1 MSTATAQPASF
12 TRFWLGETAT
22 MLGYQ
27 MLVIAIGWQTY
38 DLTDSAL
45 SLGLI
50 GLVQF
55 TPQFLF
61 TLPAGHVA
69 DRYDRRRV
77 ALFCQAVQWMIAVML
92 AVASWRGTL
101 ATPHIY
107 AGSFF
112 MGVATAFQSPSL
124 RALLPMLV
132 ARSDLPRC
140 IAWSGGT
147 RKVAVIAGPALG
159 GFIYLLGPG
168 YVYATSAVC
177 FIAAGML
184 MISVRAPRAVHAREP
199 VTLATVLGGIT
210 YIRRN
215 PVVLGAISLDL
226 FATLLG
232 GATAL
237 LPIFARDILQT
248 GPWGLGVLRAAPAIG
263 ALIVSVA
270 LVRAPLAHNVGR
282 TMYVCV
288 AVFGVA
294 TIVFG
299 LSQSFTLSLIALM
312 VIGGA
317 DMISVIIRTSLIQ
330 LETPDHMRGRVSAVN
345 SLFTST
351 SNQLGQFESGVTAAL
366 FGTVP
371 AVVIGGIGTLLI
383 AAVWIRYFPALYK
396 RDEMAR

>member
-1 MSTATAQPASF
+1 
-12 TRFWLGETAT
+12 
-22 MLGYQ
+22 
-27 MLVIAIGWQTY
+27 
-38 DLTDSAL
+38 
-45 SLGLI
+45 
-50 GLVQF
+50 
-55 TPQFLF
+55 
-61 TLPAGHVA
+61 
-69 DRYDRRRV
+69 
-77 ALFCQAVQWMIAVML
+77 
-92 AVASWRGTL
+92 
-101 ATPHIY
+101 
-107 AGSFF
+107 
-112 MGVATAFQSPSL
+112 
-124 RALLPMLV
+124 
-132 ARSDLPRC
+132 
-140 IAWSGGT
+140 
-147 RKVAVIAGPALG
+147 
-159 GFIYLLGPG
+159 
-168 YVYATSAVC
+168 
-177 FIAAGML
+177 

-199 VTLATVLGGIT
+199 VTLGTVLGGIT

-294 TIVFG
+294 TIIFG

-317 DMISVIIRTSLIQ
+317 DMISVIIRTYLIQ

-351 SNQLGQFESGVTAAL
+351 STGPRSFSIWATPAWQAAKSQASNL
-366 FGTVP
+366 
-371 AVVIGGIGTLLI
+371 
-383 AAVWIRYFPALYK
+383 
-396 RDEMAR
+396 